1 MNRAEVRMLRPGWHV
16 PELAKGVL
24 APGTRPSQAQG
35 RATQFDQ
42 LAFIQRFTAF
52 FLVAILIAGS
62 LFAQCPGV
70 PWPATDA
77 LGRSL
82 PVGAEAGPPRSDR
95 IVAMFYFLWHD
106 QTEPPVHD
114 ISRILAADPGA
125 MSKPASPL
133 WGKIG
138 TAHYW
143 GEPLY
148 GYYRSDDPWVLRRHA
163 VLLADAGVDVLIFDA
178 TNAVTYRP
186 AYMKLCEVFAA
197 VRRTGGR
204 TPQIAFMVNTAAGQ
218 TAQEIYRDLYK
229 PNLYS
234 ELWFRW
240 QGKPLMVCDPKE
252 ASPELRAF
260 FTLRRAHWPF
270 TMVNTP
276 LAWHW
281 EAAYP
286 QPYGY
291 ASDPAKPE
299 QVNVSVAQNLRASD
313 GKVTNMSDGD
323 ARGRSF
329 HDGREDRTNGAV
341 DRGLN
346 FQEQW
351 QRAFAL
357 APPLVMV
364 TGWNEWIAGRFSHIS
379 HHGPFTFV
387 DQLNQEYSRD
397 IEPMRG
403 GHGDNYYYQLAANV
417 RRYKGVPPLPAASPA
432 KTISIAGDFDQWRDV
447 RPEFTGHLGTT
458 APRDYAG
465 TFGTHYADRSGR
477 NNFALMKVADDEENY
492 YFYARTAEAIVPA
505 ADAAG
510 MWLLIDSGHNA
521 GTGWAGYDFIVNRQ
535 PGWLEANIGGWNWKK
550 VAKVAC
556 RIAGREMHLAIP
568 KTAIGRP
575 AALDFKWVD
584 NLQRPGDVMDFY
596 LSGDVAPPGRFNFRY
611 QR

>member
-1 MNRAEVRMLRPGWHV
+1 MR
-16 PELAKGVL
+16 
-24 APGTRPSQAQG
+24 SII
-35 RATQFDQ
+35 AT
-42 LAFIQRFTAF
+42 
-52 FLVAILIAGS
+52 FLLLIALAS
-62 LFAQCPGV
+62 VPALAQCPGV

-95 IVAMFYFLWHD
+95 VVAMFYFLWHD
-106 QTEPPVHD
+106 QTESPVHD
-114 ISRILAADPGA
+114 ISRILAADPHA
-125 MSKPASPL
+125 MSKPDSPL
-133 WGKIG
+133 WGKPG

-163 VLLADAGVDVLIFDA
+163 VLLADAGVDLLIFDA

-197 VRRTGGR
+197 VRRWGGR

-218 TAQEIYRDLYK
+218 TAQELYRDLYK
-229 PNLYS
+229 PKLYP

-240 QGKPLMVCDPKE
+240 QGKPLMLCDPKE

-291 ASDPAKPE
+291 ASDPSKPE
-299 QVNVSVAQNLRASD
+299 EVNVSVAQNLRASD

-329 HDGREDRTNGAV
+329 HNGREDASAGAV
-341 DRGLN
+341 NRGLN

-351 QRAFAL
+351 ERALAL
-357 APPLVMV
+357 APPIVMV
-364 TGWNEWIAGRFSHIS
+364 TGWNEWIVGRLL
-379 HHGPFTFV
+379 HHGPLTFV
-387 DQLNQEYSRD
+387 DQFTEEYSRD

-403 GHGDNYYYQLAANV
+403 DGAPTQWVGDNYYYQLVSNI
-417 RRYKGVPPLPAASPA
+417 RRYKGAPPLPAASPA
-432 KTISIAGDFDQWRDV
+432 RTININGDFDQWRDV

-458 APRDYAG
+458 APRDHAG
-465 TFGTHYADRSGR
+465 TCGTHYSDHSGR
-477 NNFALMKVADDEENY
+477 NNFALMKVADDQENY
-492 YFYARTAEAIVPA
+492 YFYVRTAENIVPA
-505 ADAAG
+505 SDAAG
-510 MWLLIDSGHNA
+510 MWLLIDTGHNA
-521 GTGWAGYDFIVNRQ
+521 RTGWSGYDFIVNREA
-535 PGWLEANIGGWNWKK
+535 GWLEANIGGWKWKK

-556 RIAGREMHLAIP
+556 RIAGAEMQLAVP
-568 KTAIGRP
+568 KAAIGRV

-584 NLQRPGDVMDFY
+584 NLPQPGDVMDFY